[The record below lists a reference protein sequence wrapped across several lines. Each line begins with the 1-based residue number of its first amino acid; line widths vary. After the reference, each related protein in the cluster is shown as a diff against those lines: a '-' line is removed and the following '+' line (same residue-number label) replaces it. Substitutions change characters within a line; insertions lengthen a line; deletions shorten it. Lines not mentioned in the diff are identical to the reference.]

1 MTVSFDDSTGS
12 SLSASSTK
20 SGIEFWR
27 GKDNGLADVLGLYL
41 AILLDAEYYSIVDFC
56 LTVRGDSV
64 PHDL

>member
-1 MTVSFDDSTGS
+1 MSFEDSTGS
-12 SLSASSTK
+12 SEYSASSIK

-56 LTVRGDSV
+56 LTVRGESV